1 MADNLGKRDDLDTD
15 AEHSLKWAAASIY
28 SGTCACECAP
38 HTLLIRV
45 VYTRRGRYGRLFA
58 LTRVCDWNPLT
69 ITFSQTVSAMHTF
82 ILAMTLYP
90 DIQKRAQ
97 AEIDA
102 VVGNGRLPSF
112 EDRENLPFV
121 EALVKETLRWRCPA
135 PLSTSPSCTG
145 YLLNCLMSHGIAFPH
160 RCMEDDVHDGYFIP
174 KGTIV
179 FANIWYCRSSPRQ
192 N

>member
-58 LTRVCDWNPLT
+58 STRGCDCHTLT
-69 ITFSQTVSAMHTF
+69 ITFSQTVSAIHTF

-90 DIQKRAQ
+90 DVQKRAQ
-97 AEIDA
+97 AELDA
-102 VVGNGRLPSF
+102 VIGDERLPSF

-121 EALVKETLRWRCPA
+121 EALAKEVLRWRNPA
-135 PLSTSPSCTG
+135 PLSKLPRH
-145 YLLNCLMSHGIAFPH
+145 NCSSGCLTQHSASAPCHGGRH
-160 RCMEDDVHDGYFIP
+160 
-174 KGTIV
+174 
-179 FANIWYCRSSPRQ
+179 S
-192 N
+192 